1 MASDHGLKHAAT
13 APLPIDAPLN
23 INTMPQEAVLESD
36 GATESGQ
43 STPTTGRP
51 PVHRHM
57 SSPATLFRS
66 PTRHHKRTHSTP
78 RRTVIETL
86 DASMQY
92 NENDDRRIN
101 QYIIKQE
108 IGRGSFGSVHLAT
121 DQEGVDHALKEFS
134 KSRLRKQI
142 KSNLMRHGPHL
153 VAARG
158 GRLNVPMHRRKGSDL
173 ASEGEAA
180 NPLYLI
186 RGEIAVM
193 KKLNHENLV
202 NLIEVLDDPDGDSL
216 YMVLEM
222 CAKGVIMKVGIGE
235 NATPFA
241 ENDCRYWFRD
251 LMLGIEYLHAQGIIH
266 RDIKPDNLLLNH
278 ANCLKIVDFG
288 VSEMFDKDAAMKT
301 SKSAGSPAFLP
312 PEMCTVGH
320 TEYDGRAADIWSMG
334 VCLYCFYYGRLPFD
348 HDSIMEL
355 YEAIREE
362 EVQYTDDT
370 PEELLDLFKRIFQK
384 DPAKRITMDELRTH
398 PWVTN
403 NSKDKLLSKEE
414 NVSDIVEPPTEDE
427 IRNAITKSIRNVI
440 AAVKAA
446 SMFKKLV
453 LKRRHERMLAER
465 FSESQYIDSA
475 EVLSSSPTALTPP
488 LLPLNHRSKGVESEN
503 RSYTQGAVMGL
514 GLQIEPQRFDLK
526 AVSQSLPKR
535 EDSGISVDSSSSLP
549 PPYLQLSEAT
559 PVADKE
565 TMSIW
570 QDLLKEAV
578 VAPVRQD
585 SYEDKTE
592 RPYLGV
598 GDSENPSG
606 NFITR
611 SPAPTDLPIYETA
624 YQDDVDRI
632 KREQGFEATVYSNR
646 RVDDA
651 AKGSSSGS
659 KWDKLK
665 LATT

>member
-1 MASDHGLKHAAT
+1 MAQESSLQYVT
-13 APLPIDAPLN
+13 AEPLPIDSSTGA
-23 INTMPQEAVLESD
+23 IATQEIVYD
-36 GATESGQ
+36 GTNQSGQ
-43 STPTTGRP
+43 STPTGRP

-78 RRTVIETL
+78 RRVVKETL

-121 DQEGVDHALKEFS
+121 DQDGIDYAIKEFS

-142 KSNLMRHGPHL
+142 KSNLMRHGPHTMT
-153 VAARG
+153 ATARG

-173 ASEGEAA
+173 ATEGEAA

-193 KKLNHENLV
+193 KKLDHENLV

-222 CAKGVIMKVGIGE
+222 CSKGVIMQVGIGE

-278 ANCLKIVDFG
+278 QNCLKIVDFG

-312 PEMCTVGH
+312 PEMCTIGH
-320 TEYDGRAADIWSMG
+320 TEYDGKAADIWSMG
-334 VCLYCFYYGRLPFD
+334 VCLYCFFYGRLPFD

-355 YEAIREE
+355 YESIREE
-362 EVQYTDDT
+362 PIQYTDDT
-370 PEELLDLFKRIFQK
+370 PPELLDLFKRIFQR
-384 DPAKRITMDELRTH
+384 DPTKRISMDELRTH

-403 NSKDKLLSKEE
+403 NGKDKLLSKEE
-414 NVSDIVEPPTEDE
+414 NISDLVEPPTDE
-427 IRNAITKSIRNVI
+427 EIKNAITKSIRNVV
-440 AAVKAA
+440 AAVKAV

-453 LKRRHERMLAER
+453 VKRRQERMLAETAN
-465 FSESQYIDSA
+465 ESRYTDDP
-475 EVLSSSPTALTPP
+475 EVISTSPIALTPP
-488 LLPLNHRSKGVESEN
+488 LLPIHYHRSKSVETDN
-503 RSYTQGAVMGL
+503 RKHGQGGL
-514 GLQIEPQRFDLK
+514 GNQNAPAEPQSFNLSTL
-526 AVSQSLPKR
+526 SQALPKR
-535 EDSGISVDSSSSLP
+535 EDSGISLDSSSTSGLP
-549 PPYLQLSEAT
+549 APHFQISEPAS
-559 PVADKE
+559 VADQE
-565 TMSIW
+565 TMESW
-570 QDLLKEAV
+570 HDFLKEAII
-578 VAPVRQD
+578 PKRQD
-585 SYEDKTE
+585 SYEDKTS
-592 RPYLGV
+592 RPYLNV
-598 GDSENPSG
+598 GDSHHPAG

-624 YQDDVDRI
+624 YQDDVQRI
-632 KREQGFEATVYSNR
+632 QREQGNGATVFSNR
-646 RVDDA
+646 RVDESKDE
-651 AKGSSSGS
+651 GSSS
-659 KWDKLK
+659 KWGKLK
-665 LATT
+665 AATK

>member
-1 MASDHGLKHAAT
+1 MASNYDLKHAAT
-13 APLPIDAPLN
+13 APVVVSSSNEIVAEP
-23 INTMPQEAVLESD
+23 ESFGSD
-36 GATESGQ
+36 GPIESGQ
-43 STPTTGRP
+43 STPTGRP
-51 PVHRHM
+51 PVTRHM

-78 RRTVIETL
+78 RRVVKETL

-92 NENDDRRIN
+92 NDNDDRRIN

-121 DQEGVDHALKEFS
+121 DQEGIDYALKEFS

-142 KSNLMRHGPHL
+142 KSNLMRHGPHMI
-153 VAARG
+153 APRG

-173 ASEGEAA
+173 ATEGEAA

-193 KKLNHENLV
+193 KKLDHENLV

-266 RDIKPDNLLLNH
+266 RDIKPDNLLLNSQ
-278 ANCLKIVDFG
+278 NCLKIVDFG
-288 VSEMFDKDAAMKT
+288 VSEMFNKDTEMKT
-301 SKSAGSPAFLP
+301 TKSAGSPAFLP
-312 PEMCTVGH
+312 PEMCTIGH

-348 HDSIMEL
+348 NDSIMEL
-355 YEAIREE
+355 YESIREDIIL
-362 EVQYTDDT
+362 YTDDT
-370 PEELLDLFKRIFQK
+370 PPELLDLFHRLFQK
-384 DPAKRITMDELRTH
+384 DPAQRINMDELREH
-398 PWVTN
+398 PWITSN
-403 NSKDKLLSKEE
+403 GTDTLMSKEE
-414 NVSDIVEPPTEDE
+414 NVSDLVEPPTEDE
-427 IRNAITKSIRNVI
+427 IKNAITKSIRNVV
-440 AAVKAA
+440 AAVKAV

-453 LKRRHERMLAER
+453 LKRRHERMLAEA
-465 FSESQYIDSA
+465 SKESNYISSA

-488 LLPLNHRSKGVESEN
+488 LLPIHHRSKSMDIDN
-503 RSYTQGAVMGL
+503 RTHAQGKLAGE
-514 GLQIEPQRFDLK
+514 GIQIEPQRFDMRAL
-526 AVSQSLPKR
+526 AQSIPKR
-535 EDSGISVDSSSSLP
+535 EDSGISVDSSTSSIP
-549 PPYLQLSEAT
+549 SPFFQLSEPT
-559 PVADKE
+559 PPTPIADKE
-565 TMSIW
+565 AMSVW
-570 QDLLKEAV
+570 HDLLKDTGL
-578 VAPVRQD
+578 PKRQD
-585 SYEDKTE
+585 SYTDKTE
-592 RPYLGV
+592 RPYLNV
-598 GDSENPSG
+598 GDSDHPAG

-624 YQDDVDRI
+624 YQVDVERI
-632 KREQGFEATVYSNR
+632 QMEQGFEATVYSNR
-646 RVDDA
+646 RVDE
-651 AKGSSSGS
+651 AKDGGS
-659 KWDKLK
+659 KWGKLK
-665 LATT
+665 STTS

>member
-1 MASDHGLKHAAT
+1 MESEYDLKHAAT
-13 APLPIDAPLN
+13 VPASI
-23 INTMPQEAVLESD
+23 ESHLTEQIVVVE
-36 GATESGQ
+36 GESEVTIESGQ
-43 STPTTGRP
+43 STPTGRP

-78 RRTVIETL
+78 RRVVKETL

-121 DQEGVDHALKEFS
+121 DQEGTDYALKEFS

-142 KSNLMRHGPHL
+142 KSNLMRHGPHT

-173 ASEGEAA
+173 ATEGEAA

-193 KKLNHENLV
+193 KKLDHENLV

-222 CAKGVIMKVGIGE
+222 CAKGVIMRVGIGE

-278 ANCLKIVDFG
+278 LNCLKIVDFG

-312 PEMCTVGH
+312 PEMCTIGH

-334 VCLYCFYYGRLPFD
+334 VCLYCFFYGRLPFD
-348 HDSIMEL
+348 NDSIMEL
-355 YEAIREE
+355 YESIRED

-370 PEELLDLFKRIFQK
+370 PPELLDLFRKLLQK
-384 DPAKRITMDELRTH
+384 DPKNRITMDELRVH
-398 PWVTN
+398 PWVTSN
-403 NSKDKLLSKEE
+403 GKDILLSKEE
-414 NVSDIVEPPTEDE
+414 NVSNLIEPPTDE
-427 IRNAITKSIRNVI
+427 EIKNAITKSIRNVV

-453 LKRRHERMLAER
+453 LKRRHERMLAEAAN
-465 FSESQYIDSA
+465 STQYTETT
-475 EVLSSSPTALTPP
+475 EVLSSSPTELTPP
-488 LLPLNHRSKGVESEN
+488 LLPVHHRSKSVETDN
-503 RSYTQGAVMGL
+503 RTHVKPPIVGHV
-514 GLQIEPQRFDLK
+514 EPQRFELQ
-526 AVSQSLPKR
+526 ALSHALPKR
-535 EDSGISVDSSSSLP
+535 EDSGISVDSSSTAPLP
-549 PPYLQLSEAT
+549 PPFFQFSETT
-559 PVADKE
+559 PTMDKD
-565 TMSIW
+565 TMGIW
-570 QDLLKEAV
+570 QDFIKEASV
-578 VAPVRQD
+578 PKRKD
-585 SYEDKTE
+585 SSYEDKTN
-592 RPYLGV
+592 RPYLNV
-598 GDSENPSG
+598 GDSEHPAG

-624 YQDDVDRI
+624 YQDDVQRI
-632 KREQGFEATVYSNR
+632 QREQGRGVTVYSNR
-646 RVDDA
+646 RVDE
-651 AKGSSSGS
+651 AKEEGS
-659 KWDKLK
+659 KWDKFK
-665 LATT
+665 SATT

>member
-1 MASDHGLKHAAT
+1 MASGLGLNYVAT
-13 APLPIDAPLN
+13 APAPIDAASGSYTVPG
-23 INTMPQEAVLESD
+23 EAFEDDSVPV
-36 GATESGQ
+36 
-43 STPTTGRP
+43 TPTTGRP
-51 PVHRHM
+51 PVSRQM

-66 PTRHHKRTHSTP
+66 PTRHHKRTQSMP
-78 RRTVIETL
+78 RRTVKETL

-101 QYIIKQE
+101 QYVIKQE

-121 DQEGVDHALKEFS
+121 DRDGIDHALKEFS

-142 KSNLMRHGPHL
+142 KSNLMRHGPHM

-180 NPLYLI
+180 NPMYLI

-222 CAKGVIMKVGIGE
+222 CSKGVIMKVGVGE
-235 NATPFA
+235 DATPFA

-278 ANCLKIVDFG
+278 TNCLKIVDFG
-288 VSEMFDKDAAMKT
+288 VSEMFEKSAAMKT

-320 TEYDGRAADIWSMG
+320 AEYDGCAADIWSMG

-355 YEAIREE
+355 YESIRSE
-362 EVQYTDDT
+362 EVQYSNDT
-370 PEELLDLFKRIFQK
+370 PPELIDLFKRLFQK
-384 DPAKRITMDELRTH
+384 DPAQRITMDELRVH
-398 PWVTN
+398 PWITN
-403 NSKDKLLSKEE
+403 NGKDTLLSKAE
-414 NVSDIVEPPTEDE
+414 NVADIVEPPTEDE
-427 IRNAITKSIRNVI
+427 IKNAITKSIRNVV
-440 AAVKAA
+440 AAVKAV
-446 SMFKKLV
+446 SMFKRLV
-453 LKRRHERMLAER
+453 QKRRQERILTTALENNYT
-465 FSESQYIDSA
+465 EE

-488 LLPLNHRSKGVESEN
+488 LLPLSNRPKNVESDS
-503 RSYTQGAVMGL
+503 RTQGAVSSQDGRTGPQGL
-514 GLQIEPQRFDLK
+514 DLK
-526 AVSQSLPKR
+526 LVAQALPKR

-549 PPYLQLSEAT
+549 PPWLQLSEAT
-559 PVADKE
+559 PVTDKD

-570 QDLLKEAV
+570 QDLLKETAI
-578 VAPVRQD
+578 APKRQD

-598 GDSENPSG
+598 GDSENPAG

-624 YQDDVDRI
+624 YQDDVNRI
-632 KREQGFEATVYSNR
+632 KREQGGEVTVYSNR
-646 RVDDA
+646 RVDEA
-651 AKGSSSGS
+651 TVGSSSSSSSS
-659 KWDKLK
+659 KWGRFKST
-665 LATT
+665 AS